1 MIRRKKASGKEGL
14 LLRIV
19 KYMGDKLEIIG
30 YLEVP
35 GTLVA
40 QWTTPSGSR
49 RKGRNNTMPSLKV
62 ENLTPGMIL
71 AKPLT
76 KGNMVILGEGTV
88 LTEAWIERIADMG
101 IELIAI
107 EGPSEQP
114 VPMDEALEMLDLRFR
129 STLDKPYMS
138 EIKEQVKK
146 HIEGLYAG

>member
-1 MIRRKKASGKEGL
+1 
-14 LLRIV
+14 
-19 KYMGDKLEIIG
+19 
-30 YLEVP
+30 
-35 GTLVA
+35 
-40 QWTTPSGSR
+40 
-49 RKGRNNTMPSLKV
+49 MPSLKV
-62 ENLTPGMIL
+62 ENLTSGMVL

-88 LTEAWIERIADMG
+88 LSEAWIERIADMG

-129 STLDKPYMS
+129 SSLDKPYMS
-138 EIKEQVKK
+138 AIKEQVKK